1 MTSHLELSDDAFEIL
16 FSTCQLNPELFTHE
30 AHLRLAWIHI
40 KKYGETQAIENIST
54 QLLNFV
60 TWLGAVDKYNTTVTI
75 AAIKAVH
82 HFTQKSQ
89 SATFTDF
96 IQEFPQLKFNFKE
109 LLRTHYR
116 VDIFKLERAKQE
128 FLKPDLLPFT

>member
-1 MTSHLELSDDAFEIL
+1 MINHLELSDDAFENL
-16 FSTCQLNPELFTHE
+16 FLTCQLNPDLFTHE

-40 KKYGETQAIENIST
+40 TKYGEAQAIENIT
-54 QLLNFV
+54 NQLLNFV
-60 TWLGAVDKYNTTVTI
+60 TRLGAADKYNTTVTI

-96 IQEFPQLKFNFKE
+96 IQEFPKLKYNFKE
-109 LLRTHYR
+109 LLRTHYG
-116 VDIFKLERAKQE
+116 VDIFKVERAKQE
-128 FLKPDLLPFT
+128 FLEPDLLPFT